1 MDDQLIEQIISSD
14 ELIRKNIEEANR
26 QTTETF
32 QDQFSAIMSM
42 TSISGENLEKQ
53 LQVQGEKEAEL
64 IKGNLTQNLSQM
76 TNLNLEDIAET
87 TLKNETSTLSDTTIE
102 SLIQVISDLQ
112 NVIGNLN
119 LKPTTTTQQ
128 VEGVDIENI
137 SSLIDDFKSLSNMT
151 WCADWL
157 QCLEKIVEQADVV
170 NKALSSIP
178 TDKKVNIGIDDESL
192 QNVDQSIQK
201 VKENISADINLSAVK
216 EELAAQISTTE
227 TQISPAFLNS
237 FSDFNDKI
245 SSVVE
250 KIDNNTI
257 STESFVTKISE
268 FSENTISTINTS
280 FSEISKVNQELV
292 EKPIG
297 TENVLQSLEST
308 IKQIETGVVETKPE
322 PLSIQILENTF
333 KNFQLEPT
341 ISENQMVMPMAM
353 LPMAQQMPIAQPL
366 PAPPPLSMAFGETM
380 AMAPIAQQMPIAQP
394 LPAPPPLS
402 MAFGE
407 TMAMPPMAQ
416 QMPIAQPLSA
426 PPPLSMAFGETMAMP
441 IPTAENTSIPFSVE
455 TFTQLP
461 ILTEKIMGETINNTF
476 TNTNLQESMIPTN
489 MFGSIPFFENQPIN
503 TLTEINQNSPQIT
516 TETEK
521 TISALNFDSLIAS
534 LNNPFTTNVQNTP
547 TSVATNDNLANNQF
561 QNLME
566 SALQVSQPIQT
577 QVSTDVT
584 KIPTIPNV
592 EEILVKSQS
601 IESPDLATAVSKIQT
616 ETAERTSDM
625 LANSQIMMS
634 EINFEPLNKTF
645 TSSISNLQDTI
656 KTQSQQAST
665 LVPTETTNTQT
676 DTMTQMLAMLTRL
689 DETLNKFTEM
699 PQQRAGAV
707 PQLGSSM
714 TDSQA
719 RMIGRQIASE
729 LKDNFAKLYM

>member
-380 AMAPIAQQMPIAQP
+380 AM
-394 LPAPPPLS
+394 
-402 MAFGE
+402 
-407 TMAMPPMAQ
+407 
-416 QMPIAQPLSA
+416 
-426 PPPLSMAFGETMAMP
+426 P

>member
-1 MDDQLIEQIISSD
+1 
-14 ELIRKNIEEANR
+14 
-26 QTTETF
+26 
-32 QDQFSAIMSM
+32 
-42 TSISGENLEKQ
+42 
-53 LQVQGEKEAEL
+53 
-64 IKGNLTQNLSQM
+64 
-76 TNLNLEDIAET
+76 
-87 TLKNETSTLSDTTIE
+87 
-102 SLIQVISDLQ
+102 
-112 NVIGNLN
+112 
-119 LKPTTTTQQ
+119 
-128 VEGVDIENI
+128 
-137 SSLIDDFKSLSNMT
+137 
-151 WCADWL
+151 
-157 QCLEKIVEQADVV
+157 
-170 NKALSSIP
+170 
-178 TDKKVNIGIDDESL
+178 
-192 QNVDQSIQK
+192 
-201 VKENISADINLSAVK
+201 
-216 EELAAQISTTE
+216 
-227 TQISPAFLNS
+227 
-237 FSDFNDKI
+237 
-245 SSVVE
+245 
-250 KIDNNTI
+250 
-257 STESFVTKISE
+257 
-268 FSENTISTINTS
+268 
-280 FSEISKVNQELV
+280 
-292 EKPIG
+292 
-297 TENVLQSLEST
+297 
-308 IKQIETGVVETKPE
+308 
-322 PLSIQILENTF
+322 
-333 KNFQLEPT
+333 
-341 ISENQMVMPMAM
+341 
-353 LPMAQQMPIAQPL
+353 
-366 PAPPPLSMAFGETM
+366 
-380 AMAPIAQQMPIAQP
+380 
-394 LPAPPPLS
+394 
-402 MAFGE
+402 
-407 TMAMPPMAQ
+407 
-416 QMPIAQPLSA
+416 
-426 PPPLSMAFGETMAMP
+426 
-441 IPTAENTSIPFSVE
+441 
-455 TFTQLP
+455 
-461 ILTEKIMGETINNTF
+461 
-476 TNTNLQESMIPTN
+476 

-547 TSVATNDNLANNQF
+547 TSVATNDNVANNQF

-699 PQQRAGAV
+699 PQQRVGAV